1 MTYPHHHVSI
11 RTMKNTYHEA
21 RLKRI
26 VEEGGKRL
34 NLIISAEANRALA
47 RLAADKTETAAVEA
61 AIIKMD
67 RDNNE

>member
-1 MTYPHHHVSI
+1 
-11 RTMKNTYHEA
+11 MKNTYHEA

-47 RLAADKTETAAVEA
+47 RLATDKTETAAVEA
-61 AIIKMD
+61 ALIQAS
-67 RDNNE
+67 RESER